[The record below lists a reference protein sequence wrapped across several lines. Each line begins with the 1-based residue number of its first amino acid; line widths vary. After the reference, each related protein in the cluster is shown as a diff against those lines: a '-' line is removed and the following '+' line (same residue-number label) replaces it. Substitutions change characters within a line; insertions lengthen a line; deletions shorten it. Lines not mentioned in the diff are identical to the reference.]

1 MADMLQNRTPQQDF
15 RATANLVANLAGVFS
30 VTTEVFA
37 HRFFGHRYIGGK
49 GAIALIVIPVFGALC
64 FPHHSQTGLWLFLGL
79 YALAAL
85 KAQGEANRLHRQ
97 NAGIHSRYNGWPK
110 KLKLDASPELEQR
123 VKSFEEP
130 LVVATMGAITYY
142 FFDQPLGAY
151 LMVSGC
157 SLAFTNSLY
166 RIKTERR
173 DDDMRDAMIEQQMM
187 ADRMGQYRQT
197 G

>member
-30 VTTEVFA
+30 VTTEVFL
-37 HRFFGHRYIGGK
+37 HRWMGPRYLGGK

-64 FPHHSQTGLWLFLGL
+64 FPHHSQTGLWLFMGL
-79 YALAAL
+79 YILAAL
-85 KAQGEANRLHRQ
+85 KVQGEAKQLR
-97 NAGIHSRYNGWPK
+97 AKGVDIHSRYNGWPK
-110 KLKLDASPELEQR
+110 KLKLNASADQERR

-130 LVVATMGAITYY
+130 LVVATMGAIIYY

-187 ADRMGQYRQT
+187 ADRMGQYR
-197 G
+197 